1 MAVNGIELAVGQVW
15 RQRDGLAVRI
25 ARKERNGFW
34 GTVDFDGTEMDDI
47 DDQGFS
53 SSSNGVGGSTYD
65 IVKLIC
71 DEQGFAIWRGGEQP
85 AETKG
90 RKIEYRMRKGDVGKS
105 SADFLRWWHD
115 NEPLAQNDI
124 VAYKIVDTP
133 VAQAEPEQITTDAA
147 ALAAE
152 TLSALGWRF
161 DGEAWAQDVPK
172 SLPRGEALTEF
183 VSTLGRG
190 ESAGT
195 SALDVQIGGSHYKSL
210 AIQPMEYSMA
220 NKLDPCQH
228 TIVKYVT
235 RFRDKG
241 GIDDLKKAR
250 HTIDLLIEFEG
261 KQS

>member
-15 RQRDGLAVRI
+15 EMGDGRMSVVVSTSSGLALANPKDPGDIRCYSEGI
-25 ARKERNGFW
+25 WPRENRNGKYEPIRL
-34 GTVDFDGTEMDDI
+34 V
-47 DDQGFS
+47 QG
-53 SSSNGVGGSTYD
+53 D
-65 IVKLIC
+65 K
-71 DEQGFAIWRGGEQP
+71 
-85 AETKG
+85 
-90 RKIEYRMRKGDVGKS
+90 
-105 SADFLRWWHD
+105 
-115 NEPLAQNDI
+115 
-124 VAYKIVDTP
+124 P
-133 VAQAEPEQITTDAA
+133 VAHAEPENITTDAA

-161 DGEAWAQDVPK
+161 DGRSWVQDVPK

-210 AIQPMEYSMA
+210 AIQPMEYSIA
-220 NKLDPCQH
+220 NKLDACQH
-228 TIVKYVT
+228 TIIKYVT